1 MRIEGYVTDKNKSP
15 IANALVEVKGE
26 NFVTL
31 FSTESK
37 EDGHYVL
44 DIPAGQYP
52 FLTAVK
58 DYGVNYLEYW
68 CQNISLHANMT
79 LDVSF
84 DKLEIY
90 GLHVFPVKGAGNSLM
105 VYFRPMSLPKFQ
117 QGMQDIA
124 PENIVIKASIDD
136 QEIRVINTNLVKEFA
151 GGRELSAYL
160 IQVETSE
167 SIIPWH
173 KFDLQIT
180 DSDNHYGAATIYNNG
195 I

>member
-15 IANALVEVKGE
+15 IANALVEVKGD

-58 DYGVNYLEYW
+58 EYGINYLEYW

-90 GLHVFPVKGAGNSLM
+90 GLHVFAVKGAGNSLM